1 MVRLLTIIFLLVVS
15 GMIYFFPNME
25 AAAPRK
31 KVIYV
36 DKKKRIFVNGKG
48 PVYLRISTSRDR
60 DAETVPLYNLNSE
73 VESMVLGKSGPHIIG
88 HQHKKIRKVNRRN
101 NFRIYSDSIP
111 PKNSWFISKSPSHRN
126 KNGLFFGKPVRL
138 ILKAKDSLSGVKKIY
153 YSINGTPHTAYETKI
168 ILKEENYYKV
178 NFFSLDNVENKS
190 SGTSILFN
198 LDLTP
203 PKSSLSMSGLRDG
216 DILSRDVSFSFK
228 SKDEMSGVSKIVYSL
243 VSKTGDYRKVARY
256 KGKRV
261 TLNKVPGG
269 DYSLSYFSV
278 DNVLNREES
287 QSYDFHLD
295 KRAPRTT
302 TNIIGDQ
309 YHGENTIY
317 ISGRSKVNI
326 EALDSKVKVK
336 KILWKLKNSS
346 FKMFTGPFNLPPNL
360 GAHELSYKA
369 LDTLNNWG
377 RLKKMNLNLDL
388 LPPTMIYRIIGKRI
402 SIFEKVFIS
411 PRGKVVFEASDFGS
425 GVKEV
430 LYSVN
435 KGPEKKY
442 VAPFSIKEE
451 GVYNFSY
458 FARDKVENEMI
469 PNKSTIVVD
478 ATPPKIFYHFSNT
491 GIGKKNIDG
500 KEVTVL
506 IPGSR
511 LYLGSSDSLSGT
523 KSIFYK
529 LYGKAKRYNLPLQFW
544 DVGKYDLEIVSYDHV
559 GNVSRKYISFIIAKY
574 N

>member
-1 MVRLLTIIFLLVVS
+1 MVRVLTIFILLFVS
-15 GMIYFFPNME
+15 GLIYFFPTME
-25 AAAPRK
+25 AAPPRK
-31 KVIYV
+31 KIIYV
-36 DKKKRIFVNGKG
+36 DKHKRIFVNGKG
-48 PVYLRISTSRDR
+48 SVYLRISTSRDR

-73 VESMVLGKSGPHIIG
+73 VESMVLGKSGPHVIG
-88 HQHKKIRKVNRRN
+88 HQHTNVRKMNRRN

-111 PKNSWFISKSPSHRN
+111 PKNSWFISKSPEHRN
-126 KNGLFFGKPVRL
+126 KNGLFFGTPVRL
-138 ILKAKDSLSGVKKIY
+138 TLKAKDSLSGVKKIY
-153 YSINGTPHTAYETKI
+153 YSINDTPHAVYDNKI
-168 ILKEENYYKV
+168 LLKDENYYKV

-190 SGTSILFN
+190 SGTSIFFN

-203 PKSSLSMSGLRDG
+203 PKTILSMSGLREG
-216 DILSRDVSFSFK
+216 DVLSRGVSFSFK
-228 SKDEMSGVSKIVYSL
+228 SKDGMSGVNKIVYSL
-243 VSKTGDYRKVARY
+243 KSKKGKYKKVERY
-256 KGKRV
+256 KGKV
-261 TLNKVPGG
+261 ISLKNVPGG
-269 DYSLSYFSV
+269 DYTLSFFSV
-278 DNVLNREES
+278 DNVLNKEDS
-287 QSYDFHLD
+287 QFYEFHLD
-295 KRAPRTT
+295 KMAPRTT

-309 YHGENTIY
+309 FHEEDTIY

-326 EALDSKVKVK
+326 EASDSKVKVK
-336 KILWKLKNSS
+336 KILWKLKNSGL
-346 FKMFTGPFNLPPNL
+346 KMFTAPFRLPSNI
-360 GAHELSYKA
+360 GSQELSYKA

-377 RLKKMNLNLDL
+377 NMKKMNLHLDL

-425 GVKEV
+425 GVKEI
-430 LYSVN
+430 LYTVN
-435 KGPEKKY
+435 NGPKKKY
-442 VAPFSIKEE
+442 VAPFSIEKE
-451 GVYNFSY
+451 GTYNFSY

-469 PNKSTIVVD
+469 PNKSIIVVD

-491 GIGKKNIDG
+491 GIGKKNIDD

-523 KSIFYK
+523 KSIYYK

-559 GNVSRKYISFIIAKY
+559 GNVSRNYISFIIAKY